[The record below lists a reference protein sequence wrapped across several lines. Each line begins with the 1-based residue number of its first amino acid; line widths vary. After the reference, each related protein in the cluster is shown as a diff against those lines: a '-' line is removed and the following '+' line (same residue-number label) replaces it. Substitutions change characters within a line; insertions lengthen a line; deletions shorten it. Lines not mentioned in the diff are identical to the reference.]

1 MTDLLLFTAG
11 LIGLLIGGNQLIK
24 GAARL
29 ASAFGISPL
38 IIGLTVVALGTSA
51 PELLVA
57 LNAASSGASDLAM
70 GNVVGSNIANIGLI
84 LAISALIFP
93 MMLDWRIFRREIP
106 LMIGFSVL
114 VLILCL
120 DGEIGRLDGLLL
132 VGSFII
138 FTSIIYRQ
146 AQKERKEIQP
156 ELDEFERQ
164 EDLIDKTHPL
174 REAGRTTIGLV
185 ILVISSQILVDAAV
199 NIARGIG
206 VSELIIGV
214 TMVAV
219 GTSLPEL
226 VACVI
231 ASTRR
236 ENDIVIGNVI
246 GSNVSNLLIILGVV
260 ALIQPIPVDPSLLGF
275 ELPVM
280 IGFAALMLPLAL
292 RRQMGRG
299 MAVVYLAAYSA
310 FIVLT
315 LI

>member
-174 REAGRTTIGLV
+174 RELGRTTIGLV
-185 ILVISSQILVDAAV
+185 ILVVSSQILVDAAV